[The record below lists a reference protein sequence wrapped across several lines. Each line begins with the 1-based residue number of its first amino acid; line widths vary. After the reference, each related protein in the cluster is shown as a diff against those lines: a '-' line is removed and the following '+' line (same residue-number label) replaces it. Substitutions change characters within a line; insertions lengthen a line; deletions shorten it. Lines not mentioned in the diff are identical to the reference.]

1 MDFQQSVRTCLQ
13 QKYATF
19 DGRAGRAEYWWFV
32 LFVFI
37 GNIVANVLD
46 YVLFGANM
54 GVFSVIWSLGLLVPC
69 IAVGVR
75 RLHDLDKSGWWL
87 LIGLIPLIG
96 TIILIVWFIGKGT
109 QGSNRFGSDP
119 VPDGSAGA

>member
-1 MDFQQSVRTCLQ
+1 MTFQDAVKTCLT
-13 QKYATF
+13 QKYLDF
-19 DGRAGRAEYWWFV
+19 SGRARRPEYWWFA

-37 GNIVANVLD
+37 GNVVFAIIGIDL
-46 YVLFGANM
+46 LGAL
-54 GVFSVIWSLGLLVPC
+54 WGLALLLPS

-96 TIILIVWFIGKGT
+96 FLVLLYFFVQPGT
-109 QGSNRFGSDP
+109 SGANRFGPEPRDHP
-119 VPDGSAGA
+119 GGA